1 MGEYTLAQFTALE
14 QGQAD
19 FQGTYNSLQGTIDT
33 LDSQL
38 RTNLDQWEGSAQE
51 AYYAAKAKWDN
62 AMSNMQGVLNQIA
75 AVIGTASDNYQ
86 HAESANTALWT

>member
-33 LDSQL
+33 LESQL
-38 RTNLDQWEGSAQE
+38 HANLDQWEGSAQE
-51 AYYAAKAKWDN
+51 AYYAAKTKWDN